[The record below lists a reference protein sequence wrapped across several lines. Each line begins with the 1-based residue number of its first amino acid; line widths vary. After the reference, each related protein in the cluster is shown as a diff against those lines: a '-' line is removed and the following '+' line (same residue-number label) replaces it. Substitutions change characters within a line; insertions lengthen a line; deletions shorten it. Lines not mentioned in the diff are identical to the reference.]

1 MYLHHV
7 REKELTLR
15 RNARGMYAESQTEE
29 NTVKQV
35 QVGEAKVHLSLQIQK
50 AQEAD
55 SSVSQSVF

>member
-35 QVGEAKVHLSLQIQK
+35 QVGEAKGSLRFKKVQ
-50 AQEAD
+50 
-55 SSVSQSVF
+55 FF